1 MSEGFTILELLIT
14 IAVLLVGILLVLGF
28 ATRTIVVTA
37 QSFTTIELAD
47 DLLNAAME
55 IRKEILKAGPR
66 ADQVYFDPENPE
78 RISFLVNVPFGGEK
92 YYSRNYTYTIAF
104 EKPDIKLYI
113 FQEDSNSADTKILV
127 TDISTC
133 TFLVGTGTVS
143 FVIGKEKHNIER
155 TYFMSIALPNL
166 K

>member
-1 MSEGFTILELLIT
+1 MRNGFTIVELLIT
-14 IAVLLVGILLVLGF
+14 IAVLLIGILLVLGF
-28 ATRTIVVTA
+28 TTRTIVATV

-47 DLLNAAME
+47 DLLKAAME

-66 ADQVYFDPENPE
+66 ADQIYFDPENPE
-78 RISFLVNVPFGGEK
+78 KISFLVNVPFGGEK
-92 YYSRNYTYTIAF
+92 YYSRNYTYTITF

-113 FQEDSNSADTKILV
+113 FQEDSNSTDTRILV
-127 TDISTC
+127 TDVSTC
-133 TFLVGTGTVS
+133 TFLAGAGTVS

-155 TYFMSIALPNL
+155 TYFMSVALPNL